1 MVLLCLCWTQPTQA
15 APVPDSKT
23 EWARFVREISSLR
36 FPSRFLRLLPPE
48 FVTLEFAEL
57 KGAAAEYHP
66 AGHRMIFSL
75 ALSDGGHGRG
85 FRPLRE
91 IGNQDLATIYHEL
104 FHAYFDYIDFAAGRP
119 RMPSEA
125 ARLHT
130 EAKRLVACRYTLV
143 EIDIGPHLKTPQ
155 RKVRV
160 EPRRLS
166 ESEGWDA
173 LNETWG
179 VFVGWAV
186 WNKLE
191 VTDRFTHRWDW
202 ARTER
207 FWDRLEEAYQAGFFT
222 GYFEPMPLEA
232 RRAIPRWYLAPS
244 SAISLP
250 EIALLLEVILDE
262 TPAMAQLAVQWVGSE
277 DRASPVTSC

>member
-1 MVLLCLCWTQPTQA
+1 MNAGALTEA
-15 APVPDSKT
+15 APVPDSPT
-23 EWARFVREISSLR
+23 EWTRFVREISALG

-48 FVTLEFAEL
+48 FVALEFAEL

-66 AGHRMIFSL
+66 AGHRMIFNL

-85 FRPLRE
+85 FRPVRE

-104 FHAYFDYIDFAAGRP
+104 FHAYFDYIDFAAGTP

-125 ARLHT
+125 ARLHAA
-130 EAKRLVACRYTLV
+130 AKRLVACRYILV
-143 EIDIGPHLKTPQ
+143 DVDVGPQPKTSQ

-160 EPRRLS
+160 ERRRLS

-179 VFVGWAV
+179 VFVGWAL

-191 VTDRFTHRWDW
+191 VTDRFTRRWDW
-202 ARTER
+202 EGMER
-207 FWDRLEEAYQAGFFT
+207 FLDRLEEAYQAGLLT
-222 GYFEPMPLEA
+222 GYFEPSAIEA

-244 SAISLP
+244 SAISLS

-262 TPAMAQLAVQWVGSE
+262 SPAMAHLASQWIASE
-277 DRASPVTSC
+277 NHSPGVDSC